1 MIIKKI
7 LSFAAS
13 IISLFII
20 QLSLLVNSNSEE
32 NNSKY
37 FSSDSGILSLMYHR
51 FNENRYPSTNIKMN
65 IFHKQMEIIKDLNY
79 ELYNPKF
86 LIKEFDKPKNNKK
99 ILITI
104 DDGFKSFYN
113 EAWPYLKENKIP
125 FILFVST
132 EPVGKNGYMNWDEIR
147 EIDNSE
153 IGHIGHHS
161 NTHEYLIDMNEE
173 EFIKDIETATKIF
186 KDKLGYS
193 PSIFSYPFGE
203 YSLYMKKY
211 ISNNFKIAFGQHSG
225 VIDINKDKFELPRFP
240 INEKYGELKRF
251 KSLINYNPLEYRTL
265 KPEEKKLNNKDNPPM
280 LIVEFFEKQKNIQN
294 INCYSNDGGNWKKSD
309 LKFKANIMTINFKEP
324 FVPRRGRINCSLNE
338 NGKWRWFGTQFTIRP
353 N

>member
-13 IISLFII
+13 IISLIMI
-20 QLSLLVNSNSEE
+20 QLLFLVNSNSEE

-37 FSSDSGILSLMYHR
+37 FSDDKGILSLMYHR
-51 FNENRYPSTNIKMN
+51 FNENKYPSTNIKMN
-65 IFHKQMEIIKDLNY
+65 IFHQQIQIIKSLKY
-79 ELYNPKF
+79 EFYDPKF
-86 LIKEFDKPKNNKK
+86 LIPEFEKPKDNKK

-113 EAWPYLKENKIP
+113 EAWPYLKKEKIP

-132 EPVGKNGYMNWDEIR
+132 EPVGKNGYMTWNEIK
-147 EIDNSE
+147 EIDDSE
-153 IGHIGHHS
+153 FGYIGHHS
-161 NTHEYLIDMNEE
+161 HTHEYLIDMNEE
-173 EFIKDIETATKIF
+173 EFINDIETATKIF
-186 KDKLGYS
+186 NSKLGYS

-211 ISNNFKIAFGQHSG
+211 ISDNFKIAFGQHSG

-240 INEKYGELKRF
+240 INEKYGEIKRF
-251 KSLINYNPLEYRTL
+251 KSLINYNPLEYKIL
-265 KPEEKKLNNKDNPPM
+265 KPEEKKLHSKNNPPK
-280 LIVEFFEKQKNIQN
+280 LIIEFFENQKNIQN
-294 INCYSNDGGNWKKSD
+294 INCYSNDGGNWKKSN
-309 LKFKANIMTINFKEP
+309 LNFKSNTMTINFEEP
-324 FVPRRGRINCSLNE
+324 FIPRRGRINCSLNE

-353 N
+353 D